1 MDFGQIPKFGDD
13 FSGVLVHIAD
23 VCGILY
29 DPCNIQKL
37 IESDVPIGASGSCQ
51 IKPAGLRRGQM
62 ISQVFELRLLRQG
75 FEVNQIV
82 LHSVTGKR
90 GIIRNSR
97 RQLSRGSPADDSS
110 QAEMQDG

>member
-37 IESDVPIGASGSCQ
+37 IEPRIPIGASGRCQ
-51 IKPAGLRRGQM
+51 IKPASLRRGQM
-62 ISQVFELRLLRQG
+62 ISQEFELRLL
-75 FEVNQIV
+75 
-82 LHSVTGKR
+82 L
-90 GIIRNSR
+90 
-97 RQLSRGSPADDSS
+97 QLIATS
-110 QAEMQDG
+110 M